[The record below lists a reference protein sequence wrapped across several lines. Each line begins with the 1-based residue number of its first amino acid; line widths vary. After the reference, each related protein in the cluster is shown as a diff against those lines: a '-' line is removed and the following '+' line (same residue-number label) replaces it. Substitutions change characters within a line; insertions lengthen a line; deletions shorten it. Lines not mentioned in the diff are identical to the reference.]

1 MNFYPSQ
8 LTMFV
13 VIPDTT
19 IHDIIDLP
27 ASPTLGDR
35 PGWLPSQDELPLQR
49 MEFVSE
55 CSRKTSRGDSSWAW
69 GKSQEILRGEADLA
83 LWWAW
88 KHLL

>member
-19 IHDIIDLP
+19 IHDIIDLL

-35 PGWLPSQDELPLQR
+35 PG
-49 MEFVSE
+49 
-55 CSRKTSRGDSSWAW
+55 
-69 GKSQEILRGEADLA
+69 
-83 LWWAW
+83 
-88 KHLL
+88 